1 MLIELPVSLWLY
13 PILALIVYLPSFRG
27 PFIFDDHD
35 LMNNLKDVNSWKE
48 IRGSSRPVTVLS
60 YCLNRAWPGTARG
73 MRVTNALLHAA
84 TALVVERIA
93 THLLGDPLLG
103 LVAGA
108 VFVVHPFG
116 ANTVSYV
123 TGRASILSA
132 LFGFLSILAIL
143 SGFWPLSI
151 PLLAL
156 SVLSKEDGVG
166 FLPLALISAVFTQN
180 WAIFG
185 LFLLGSAFGLGRYRR
200 RILALLRGNG
210 DTAMATMGLP
220 LSYKQPIHFWTVLV
234 ATLTKIPQWMIGLGQ
249 SPYHGSGVPV
259 PGFRG
264 GFFAVTTLG
273 ACAAFAVSFPGLAF
287 AVALLLLG
295 PWLVYL
301 LCPVPDQLAEYRN
314 YSMLSGMAILATVSF
329 DQFPTPFGF
338 AIAVSLFSGT
348 LALACVGAAMNWSDP
363 IAMWSARARNAS
375 GDRSRAYQEMGAWW
389 KFKGELQ
396 SAENVLRQ
404 ALQLNP
410 DLAPA
415 LNNLAWICLQT
426 KRTDEGIRLME
437 ECGRRVPTYEP
448 TWHELPIIYEQA
460 GRFEKA
466 ERAFERLKKF
476 QIQRENHANHLGLIA
491 YHAKNLPRA
500 AKWFDRAIAEKP
512 GHFEYIYNRAMT
524 FKAEG
529 NMAAAMECLSVLTPP
544 LPLTDNMIRP
554 TEMAPC

>member
-35 LMNNLKDVNSWKE
+35 LMNNLKDVKTWKE
-48 IRGSSRPVTVLS
+48 IVGASRPVTVLS
-60 YCLNRAWPGTARG
+60 YFLNREWPGTARG
-73 MRVTNALLHAA
+73 MRVTNALLHAG

-93 THLLGDPLLG
+93 AGLLHDPLLG

-108 VFVVHPFG
+108 VFAVHPFG

-132 LFGFLSILAIL
+132 LFGLSAVWALLAGYGVL
-143 SGFWPLSI
+143 AL

-156 SVLSKEDGVG
+156 AVLSKEDGVG
-166 FLPLALISAVFTQN
+166 FVPLVMLAAVFTGN
-180 WAIFG
+180 WLLLAV
-185 LFLLGSAFGLGRYRR
+185 LLLGAAFGLGRYRR
-200 RILALLRGNG
+200 RIRALWKGNG
-210 DTAMATMGLP
+210 DTAMATVGLP

-264 GFFAVTTLG
+264 GFFALLTLG
-273 ACAAFAVSFPGLAF
+273 SCAAFAVSFPGFAF

-301 LCPVPDQLAEYRN
+301 VCPVPDQLAEYRN
-314 YSMLSGMAILATVSF
+314 YSMLSGMAILATMSF
-329 DQFPTPFGF
+329 GQFPTPFGF
-338 AIAVSLFSGT
+338 AIAVGLFGAT
-348 LALACVGAAMNWSDP
+348 LALACAGAAMNWSDP
-363 IAMWSARARNAS
+363 IAMWSASARNAS

-410 DLAPA
+410 NLAPA

-426 KRTDEGIRLME
+426 ERTDEGIRLME

-491 YHAKNLPRA
+491 YRAKNLPRA
-500 AKWFDRAIAEKP
+500 AKWFDRAIEEKP

-524 FKAEG
+524 FKAAG
-529 NMAAAMECLSVLTPP
+529 DMAAAMQCLSVLTPP

>member
-363 IAMWSARARNAS
+363 IAMWSASARNAS